1 MGKLDLVLLIFFGI
15 LSLTSLITAVW
26 CLRKALSVSGEKDG
40 DLRMFLWAL
49 GTMFGLIISG
59 MSTAYILLPIIL
71 GN

>member
-15 LSLTSLITAVW
+15 LSLTSLTAAVW
-26 CLRKALSVSGEKDG
+26 CLRKALNVSGEKDG

-59 MSTAYILLPIIL
+59 MSAAYILLPIIL